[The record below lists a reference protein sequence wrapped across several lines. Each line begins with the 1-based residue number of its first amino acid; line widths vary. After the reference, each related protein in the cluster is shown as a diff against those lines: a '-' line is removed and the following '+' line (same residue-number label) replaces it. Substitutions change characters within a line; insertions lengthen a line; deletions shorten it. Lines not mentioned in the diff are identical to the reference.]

1 MTLRLN
7 REMRESSSVVILTL
21 TDMPSNISSLI
32 SNSGNSYKSQQG
44 QIITNVIILNII
56 IIL

>member
-44 QIITNVIILNII
+44 QIITNVILLNII